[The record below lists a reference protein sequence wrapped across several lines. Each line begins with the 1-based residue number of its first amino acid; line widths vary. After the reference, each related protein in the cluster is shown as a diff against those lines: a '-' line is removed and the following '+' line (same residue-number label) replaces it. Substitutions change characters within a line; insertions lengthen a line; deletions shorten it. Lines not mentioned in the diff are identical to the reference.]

1 MSLPTPP
8 PLTPPAQVFIPS
20 VEIAPPSPEP
30 EPEPVIQALPN
41 RQQIRTLTKDTPS
54 LAADK
59 PKLTP
64 DCKLYWI
71 QKHLEQ
77 EQEEEDERAR
87 KRKMSTISN
96 GDNSSEEEEKKQ
108 REEEERRI
116 EEARKL
122 AEEERK
128 LREEAE
134 KLRLILDI
142 QRYFV

>member
-1 MSLPTPP
+1 M
-8 PLTPPAQVFIPS
+8 
-20 VEIAPPSPEP
+20 EIAPPSPEP
-30 EPEPVIQALPN
+30 EPEPVSQPLPN

-77 EQEEEDERAR
+77 EQQEEEERAR
-87 KRKMSTISN
+87 KRKMSIVSCSSA
-96 GDNSSEEEEKKQ
+96 NSEVFND
-108 REEEERRI
+108 EEERRR
-116 EEARKL
+116 E
-122 AEEERK
+122 AEEEKRVQEEKK

-134 KLRLILDI
+134 KLRLYQELKAKDILLIVQIIDNSPGYNTFASKKG
-142 QRYFV
+142 R